1 MTPKDVTSTHGRF
14 AKSASGTKK
23 DIEARTFLPKTKSIR
38 LRLEI
43 LLNKMRQFFAYLGW
57 FGFPSWKKQMSR
69 TKVSMVKS
77 CAEFKNQM
85 H

>member
-23 DIEARTFLPKTKSIR
+23 DIEVRTILPETKSIR

-43 LLNKMRQFFAYLGW
+43 LINKIRQNLLDLD
-57 FGFPSWKKQMSR
+57 WKYTSIK
-69 TKVSMVKS
+69 
-77 CAEFKNQM
+77 
-85 H
+85 